1 MIEVSLIWK
10 KTTFFSCIVQMQ
22 LHLCLSAFSLC
33 SNEDSATSIAQGTR
47 KKFLS
52 EAQGW
57 QQSEKQRLLRK
68 FVTHKTKEKEQQ
80 QQLQLACPPRL
91 NRQWVL
97 YSPFLGQCCIK
108 NQSAYSWRPVILCAS
123 RTQNNIFGSCI
134 TGLLL
139 FFFLVCHCVNIEC
152 FHCQEVTALNQ
163 TLESLVKALYT
174 TGLPYPIMSI

>member
-1 MIEVSLIWK
+1 
-10 KTTFFSCIVQMQ
+10 MQ

-97 YSPFLGQCCIK
+97 YSTFLGQCCIK
-108 NQSAYSWRPVILCAS
+108 ISQHILEGPSFCVHHKHK
-123 RTQNNIFGSCI
+123 TIYL
-134 TGLLL
+134 GLVSQDCYYY
-139 FFFLVCHCVNIEC
+139 FFLVCYCVNIEC
-152 FHCQEVTALNQ
+152 FDSQEVTALNHK
-163 TLESLVKALYT
+163 LESLVKALYT

>member
-1 MIEVSLIWK
+1 
-10 KTTFFSCIVQMQ
+10 MQ

-57 QQSEKQRLLRK
+57 QQREKQRLLRK

-97 YSPFLGQCCIK
+97 YSTFLGQCCIK
-108 NQSAYSWRPVILCAS
+108 ISH
-123 RTQNNIFGSCI
+123 IFLKARHFVCI
-134 TGLLL
+134 TNTKQYIWVLYHRIVI

>member
-1 MIEVSLIWK
+1 
-10 KTTFFSCIVQMQ
+10 MQ

-97 YSPFLGQCCIK
+97 YSTFLGQCCIK
-108 NQSAYSWRPVILCAS
+108 ISQHILEGPSFCVHHKHK
-123 RTQNNIFGSCI
+123 TIYL
-134 TGLLL
+134 GLVSQDCYYY
-139 FFFLVCHCVNIEC
+139 FVLVCYCVNIEC
-152 FHCQEVTALNQ
+152 FHSQEVTALNHK
-163 TLESLVKALYT
+163 LESLVKALYT